1 MLVVSVNP
9 ISCRRGGCGGQVPSF
24 LLSLVLSAGAAGC
37 SAVRPEEE
45 VAERAMLARPLQP
58 AVLLLCRAC
67 GAGRGGGGKGEH
79 DGLRAHDDVTS
90 IGSGGVGVGRLAGSG
105 CNGRTAERVEPSKYA
120 RPAADGVARQQSL
133 QQRLFFRPL
142 QKIYLAN

>member
-1 MLVVSVNP
+1 MWRASSV
-9 ISCRRGGCGGQVPSF
+9 IS
-24 LLSLVLSAGAAGC
+24 SLVLSAGAAGC

-45 VAERAMLARPLQP
+45 VAERAMLAHCSLQSSFCT
-58 AVLLLCRAC
+58 VRAER
-67 GAGRGGGGKGEH
+67 GAAAGEKASTTVFA
-79 DGLRAHDDVTS
+79 LTMTS

-120 RPAADGVARQQSL
+120 RAAADGVARQQSL

>member
-1 MLVVSVNP
+1 MAGKFRHFFSLS
-9 ISCRRGGCGGQVPSF
+9 SF
-24 LLSLVLSAGAAGC
+24 LPALPGAVQFAPRRKWPNGLCSLAHCSLQCSSSLVRAERGAA
-37 SAVRPEEE
+37 A
-45 VAERAMLARPLQP
+45 
-58 AVLLLCRAC
+58 
-67 GAGRGGGGKGEH
+67 GGKASTTVFA
-79 DGLRAHDDVTS
+79 LTMTS

-120 RPAADGVARQQSL
+120 RAAADGVARQQSL